1 MNNALIIDLL
11 FREIETELQIK
22 NESDNKEL
30 LDDLIRTYYEFNKK
44 HIHDSLQRL
53 INQSSLDSLI
63 KIYSVEDLHEITT

>member
-22 NESDNKEL
+22 NESDNKET

-44 HIHDSLQRL
+44 HIYDNLQRL
-53 INQSSLDSLI
+53 INQINLDSLI
-63 KIYSVEDLHEITT
+63 RIYSVEDLHEITV

>member
-1 MNNALIIDLL
+1 MNNALIIDVL

-22 NESDNKEL
+22 GESDNKEI

-44 HIHDSLQRL
+44 HIHDRLQRL

-63 KIYSVEDLHEITT
+63 RIYSVEDLDEITV